1 MIHAATAAIV
11 QPLLRMGLRL
21 EGGQHMAA
29 ARPGKRAALHALSII
44 QSRLDEM
51 ALVVRET

>member
-1 MIHAATAAIV
+1 MIHAASAAIV

-21 EGGQHMAA
+21 AGGQQVAT
-29 ARPGKRAALHALSII
+29 ARPEKRAALRALSIL
-44 QSRLDEM
+44 QSRLDEI

>member
-1 MIHAATAAIV
+1 MIHTASAAIV

-21 EGGQHMAA
+21 EGGQQVAT

-44 QSRLDEM
+44 QSRFD
-51 ALVVRET
+51 VTQET

>member
-1 MIHAATAAIV
+1 MIHAASAAIV

-21 EGGQHMAA
+21 EGGQQVAT

-44 QSRLDEM
+44 QSRLD
-51 ALVVRET
+51 VTQET

>member
-1 MIHAATAAIV
+1 MIHAASAAIV

-21 EGGQHMAA
+21 EGGQQVAT
-29 ARPGKRAALHALSII
+29 ARPEKRAALRALSIL
-44 QSRLDEM
+44 QSRLDEI